1 MKRIGTGST
10 SLFRHRARLVI
21 LLSLV
26 AALALAGCAGR
37 QGVGASESWSG
48 VATQPGTN
56 TAFVGTRDGRVIE
69 LLLDVGRNDRIIP
82 RVGAIFD
89 ANERAESGNRVDAA
103 FYGTPTIAGDR
114 VYFGAGA
121 LIALE
126 LKSGTEV
133 WRFETGA
140 PITASPAVAAG
151 RLVIGATDGVL
162 YCFGQKAIRQ

>member
-1 MKRIGTGST
+1 M
-10 SLFRHRARLVI
+10 
-21 LLSLV
+21 
-26 AALALAGCAGR
+26 
-37 QGVGASESWSG
+37 
-48 VATQPGTN
+48 
-56 TAFVGTRDGRVIE
+56 IE
-69 LLLDVGRNDRIIP
+69 
-82 RVGAIFD
+82 
-89 ANERAESGNRVDAA
+89 
-103 FYGTPTIAGDR
+103 AGDNRPMLEGLR
-114 VYFGAGA
+114 VVDMTSVVFGPYCTQILADFGAGA